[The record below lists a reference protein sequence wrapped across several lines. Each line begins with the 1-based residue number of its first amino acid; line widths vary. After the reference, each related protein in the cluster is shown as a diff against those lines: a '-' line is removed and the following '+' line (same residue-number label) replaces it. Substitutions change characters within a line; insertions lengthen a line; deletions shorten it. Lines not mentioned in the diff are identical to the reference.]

1 VLVIAIPAS
10 LENVQI
16 LGIQWLARVFPRQAN
31 FSQSA
36 RDVVQRSDCSPLL
49 SLGLFI
55 GSHLTAY
62 WRLCWFWQ
70 IASVA
75 VAMATIGQTE
85 VKSDPA
91 STNFVKENQPKKPDS
106 AHRMATGNPLWA
118 VSMKALTATQDRP
131 LFSLTRR
138 PPAQRV
144 TALPT
149 PPQPPIE
156 PDRPPLVLIG
166 TVVGEKEAIGVFLD
180 QSTNRTVSLLSG
192 QGQHGWLLG
201 KVHKRDVVLRSGAG
215 PWRHRR

>member
-1 VLVIAIPAS
+1 LLV
-10 LENVQI
+10 
-16 LGIQWLARVFPRQAN
+16 LAR
-31 FSQSA
+31 
-36 RDVVQRSDCSPLL
+36 
-49 SLGLFI
+49 
-55 GSHLTAY
+55 
-62 WRLCWFWQ
+62 

-75 VAMATIGQTE
+75 ATMATIGQTE

-118 VSMKALTATQDRP
+118 ISMKALTATQDRP
-131 LFSLTRR
+131 LFSPTRR

-144 TALPT
+144 TTLPA

-201 KVHKRDVVLRSGAG
+201 KVHKRDVVLRKGTAIVILPLSAGAAAPVVIAG
-215 PWRHRR
+215 QEPEPRLVRRQR